1 MLRVLLCVPC
11 FVCPDFLGFR
21 RSHLLKSRVLFN
33 RRTKEK
39 KIKRERESAYWMALG
54 EIDLLLLPLPPLTIP
69 IIEFTK
75 PKNTFFLPASHTHP
89 SHRVKQVKEFV

>member
-39 KIKRERESAYWMALG
+39 KEKEKERALIG
-54 EIDLLLLPLPPLTIP
+54 WHWERLI
-69 IIEFTK
+69 FF
-75 PKNTFFLPASHTHP
+75 FFLYLP
-89 SHRVKQVKEFV
+89 